1 MWPRLFLR
9 TYTILLPH
17 KMVCRMEVCGMEK
30 GESHES
36 CKIIFSETGPL
47 FEEVLL
53 WLLREEM
60 EKEETVWQLPK

>member
-1 MWPRLFLR
+1 M
-9 TYTILLPH
+9 
-17 KMVCRMEVCGMEK
+17 KK
-30 GESHES
+30 GESRES